1 MDNEFY
7 TLLTDRGMAKIA
19 SALADKKQIH
29 LQKMAVGDGGGQY
42 YEPTA
47 SQTKLRHEVWRG
59 EMNTLTVAPNN
70 PNWLIAELVLPEE
83 IGGWYVRE
91 VGVFD
96 DEGELIA
103 IGKFPESY
111 KPLLPGGCGKQV
123 CIRLIMEVSNT
134 TAVTLTVDPSIV
146 LATRDYVDARL
157 DEHEH
162 STNHPDAT
170 LTQKGF
176 TQLSNATDSDD
187 ETKAATPKAVK
198 AAMAEARNHTHT
210 WNQITGV
217 PDGTLTQKGIVKLN
231 SATDSTSTTEA
242 ATPSAVKA
250 AMDKANAAAPASHTH
265 AWNQITGVPDGT
277 LTQKGIVKLNSA
289 TDSTST
295 TEAATPSAVKAAMDK
310 ASAAAPTSHIHAWGQ
325 ITGVP
330 DGTLTQK
337 GIVKLNNATDSTSTT
352 EAATP
357 SAVKAAMDK
366 ANAAAPASHIHAW
379 GQITGVPDGTLT
391 QKGIVKLNNA
401 TDSTSTTEA
410 ATPSAVKAAYDKAST
425 AAPVN
430 HTHYQF
436 FTANGTF
443 TAPDGVT
450 QVFVEMLGGGG
461 GGGGG
466 AITNGG
472 IAGASS
478 GSGGTC
484 GSTNISIV
492 PVTPGGKYAVIV
504 GAGGVGGAAASYSST
519 AQSGK
524 SVVLIGKP
532 GFPGTDGGDSTF
544 VNVTA
549 KGGPGGA
556 GGVTSTASVINP
568 APSGNGAAGENSSY
582 GTGGSGG
589 SNTDGGN
596 ASGYGAGGGGG
607 ASGKTTV
614 TTTGSTYTSSGSG
627 FPGGKGSN
635 GFVKIS
641 W

>member
-83 IGGWYVRE
+83 VGGWYVRE

-96 DEGELIA
+96 NEGELIA

-310 ASAAAPTSHIHAWGQ
+310 A
-325 ITGVP
+325 
-330 DGTLTQK
+330 
-337 GIVKLNNATDSTSTT
+337 
-352 EAATP
+352 
-357 SAVKAAMDK
+357 
-366 ANAAAPASHIHAW
+366 NAAAPASH
-379 GQITGVPDGTLT
+379 T
-391 QKGIVKLNNA
+391 
-401 TDSTSTTEA
+401 
-410 ATPSAVKAAYDKAST
+410 
-425 AAPVN
+425 
-430 HTHYQF
+430 HTQF
-436 FTANGTF
+436 FTTNGTF
-443 TAPDGVT
+443 TVPDGVT
-450 QVFVEMLGGGG
+450 TLFIEVMG

-466 AITNGG
+466 AGG
-472 IAGASS
+472 SQSINYEARGGHAGEQ
-478 GSGGTC
+478 
-484 GSTNISIV
+484 IVSIV
-492 PVTPGGKYAVIV
+492 NVVPGQQFPVKI
-504 GAGGVGGAAASYSST
+504 GAGGCGGAFWSNPPTTSVGTVTDQTTIYRKSFDGGSSSFSDITAAGGIGGESIYHTRNIQPYIKFVDHPMPYASHEMVVY
-519 AQSGK
+519 AELYYGHSGEG
-524 SVVLIGKP
+524 SLYGAGGKP
-532 GFPGTDGGDSTF
+532 GTVITESLANGGYKA
-544 VNVTA
+544 NMI
-549 KGGPGGA
+549 PP
-556 GGVTSTASVINP
+556 TSAT
-568 APSGNGAAGENSSY
+568 
-582 GTGGSGG
+582 
-589 SNTDGGN
+589 
-596 ASGYGAGGGGG
+596 GYGAGGAGGSYLPPFNYQNSDLTNLG
-607 ASGKTTV
+607 NTSGTN
-614 TTTGSTYTSSGSG
+614 GS
-627 FPGGKGSN
+627 P

>member
-47 SQTKLRHEVWRG
+47 SQTNLRHEVWRG

-70 PNWLIAELVLPEE
+70 PNWLIAELVLPEDV
-83 IGGWYVRE
+83 GGWYVRE

-217 PDGTLTQKGIVKLN
+217 PDGTLTQKGIVQLS
-231 SATDSTSTTEA
+231 SATDSTSEVLA
-242 ATPSAVKA
+242 ATPKAVKA

-295 TEAATPSAVKAAMDK
+295 TEAATPSAV
-310 ASAAAPTSHIHAWGQ
+310 
-325 ITGVP
+325 
-330 DGTLTQK
+330 
-337 GIVKLNNATDSTSTT
+337 
-352 EAATP
+352 E
-357 SAVKAAMDK
+357 AAMDK
-366 ANAAAPASHIHAW
+366 ANAAAPA
-379 GQITGVPDGTLT
+379 
-391 QKGIVKLNNA
+391 
-401 TDSTSTTEA
+401 
-410 ATPSAVKAAYDKAST
+410 
-425 AAPVN
+425 N
-430 HTHYQF
+430 HTHTQF
-436 FTANGTF
+436 FTTNGTF
-443 TAPDGVT
+443 TVPDGVT
-450 QVFVEMLGGGG
+450 TLFIEVMG

-466 AITNGG
+466 AGG
-472 IAGASS
+472 SQSIYYEARGGHAGEQ
-478 GSGGTC
+478 
-484 GSTNISIV
+484 IVSIV
-492 PVTPGGKYAVIV
+492 NVVPGQQFPVKI
-504 GAGGVGGAAASYSST
+504 GAGGCGGAFWSNPPTTSVGTVTDQTTIYRKSFDGGSSSFSDITAAGGIGGESIYHTRNIQPYIKFVDHPMPYASHEMVVY
-519 AQSGK
+519 AELYYGHSGEG
-524 SVVLIGKP
+524 SLYGAGGKP
-532 GFPGTDGGDSTF
+532 GTVITESLANGGYKA
-544 VNVTA
+544 NMI
-549 KGGPGGA
+549 PP
-556 GGVTSTASVINP
+556 TSAT
-568 APSGNGAAGENSSY
+568 
-582 GTGGSGG
+582 
-589 SNTDGGN
+589 
-596 ASGYGAGGGGG
+596 GYGAGGAGRSYLPPFNYQNSDLTNLGNT
-607 ASGKTTV
+607 SGTN
-614 TTTGSTYTSSGSG
+614 GS
-627 FPGGKGSN
+627 P

>member
-47 SQTKLRHEVWRG
+47 SQTNLRHEVWRG

-70 PNWLIAELVLPEE
+70 PNWLIAELVLPEDV
-83 IGGWYVRE
+83 GGWYVRE

-217 PDGTLTQKGIVKLN
+217 PDGTLTQKGIVQLS
-231 SATDSTSTTEA
+231 SATDSTSEVLA
-242 ATPSAVKA
+242 ATPKAVKA

-310 ASAAAPTSHIHAWGQ
+310 A
-325 ITGVP
+325 
-330 DGTLTQK
+330 
-337 GIVKLNNATDSTSTT
+337 
-352 EAATP
+352 
-357 SAVKAAMDK
+357 
-366 ANAAAPASHIHAW
+366 NAAAPA
-379 GQITGVPDGTLT
+379 
-391 QKGIVKLNNA
+391 
-401 TDSTSTTEA
+401 
-410 ATPSAVKAAYDKAST
+410 
-425 AAPVN
+425 N
-430 HTHYQF
+430 HTHTQF
-436 FTANGTF
+436 FTTNGTF
-443 TAPDGVT
+443 TVPDGVT
-450 QVFVEMLGGGG
+450 TLFIEVMG

-466 AITNGG
+466 AGG
-472 IAGASS
+472 SQSIYYEARGGHAGEQ
-478 GSGGTC
+478 
-484 GSTNISIV
+484 IVSIV
-492 PVTPGGKYAVIV
+492 NVVPGQQFPVKI
-504 GAGGVGGAAASYSST
+504 GAGGCGGALWYNPPT
-519 AQSGK
+519 
-524 SVVLIGKP
+524 
-532 GFPGTDGGDSTF
+532 
-544 VNVTA
+544 
-549 KGGPGGA
+549 
-556 GGVTSTASVINP
+556 TSL
-568 APSGNGAAGENSSY
+568 
-582 GTGGSGG
+582 
-589 SNTDGGN
+589 
-596 ASGYGAGGGGG
+596 
-607 ASGKTTV
+607 
-614 TTTGSTYTSSGSG
+614 
-627 FPGGKGSN
+627 
-635 GFVKIS
+635 
-641 W
+641 

>member
-47 SQTKLRHEVWRG
+47 SQTTLRHEVWRG

-146 LATRDYVDARL
+146 LATRDYVDVRL

-210 WNQITGV
+210 WNQITDV

-250 AMDKANAAAPASHTH
+250 AMDKANAAAPANHTH
-265 AWNQITGVPDGT
+265 VWNQIIGVPDGT
-277 LTQKGIVKLNSA
+277 LTQKGIVKLNR
-289 TDSTST
+289 
-295 TEAATPSAVKAAMDK
+295 
-310 ASAAAPTSHIHAWGQ
+310 
-325 ITGVP
+325 
-330 DGTLTQK
+330 
-337 GIVKLNNATDSTSTT
+337 ATDSTSTT

-366 ANAAAPASHIHAW
+366 ANAAAPANHTHAW

-391 QKGIVKLNNA
+391 QKGIVKLNSA
-401 TDSTSTTEA
+401 TDSISTTEA
-410 ATPSAVKAAYDKAST
+410 ATPSAVKAAYDKASA
-425 AAPVN
+425 AAPAN
-430 HTHYQF
+430 HSHYQF

-443 TAPDGVT
+443 TVPDGVT

-466 AITNGG
+466 AVTDGG
-472 IAGASS
+472 FAGASG

-504 GAGGVGGAAASYSST
+504 GAGGVGGAAASQSST
-519 AQSGK
+519 APSGIHTLVT
-524 SVVLIGKP
+524 STP
-532 GFPGTDGGDSTF
+532 GSPGIDGGDSIF

-549 KGGPGGA
+549 KGGSGGA
-556 GGVTSTASVINP
+556 GGVISTVSVINP

-596 ASGYGAGGGGG
+596 AGGYGAGGGGG
-607 ASGKTTV
+607 ARGKTT
-614 TTTGSTYTSSGSG
+614 GSDNTYSGSG

>member
-7 TLLTDRGMAKIA
+7 TLLTDWGMAKIA

-47 SQTKLRHEVWRG
+47 SQTNLRHEVWRG

-70 PNWLIAELVLPEE
+70 PNWLIAELVLPEDV
-83 IGGWYVRE
+83 GGWYVRE

-210 WNQITGV
+210 WNQISGV

-310 ASAAAPTSHIHAWGQ
+310 A
-325 ITGVP
+325 
-330 DGTLTQK
+330 
-337 GIVKLNNATDSTSTT
+337 
-352 EAATP
+352 
-357 SAVKAAMDK
+357 
-366 ANAAAPASHIHAW
+366 NAAAPA
-379 GQITGVPDGTLT
+379 
-391 QKGIVKLNNA
+391 
-401 TDSTSTTEA
+401 
-410 ATPSAVKAAYDKAST
+410 
-425 AAPVN
+425 N
-430 HTHYQF
+430 HTHTQF
-436 FTANGTF
+436 FTTNGTF
-443 TAPDGVT
+443 TVPDGVT
-450 QVFVEMLGGGG
+450 TLFIEVMG

-466 AITNGG
+466 AGG
-472 IAGASS
+472 SQSINYEARGGHAGEQ
-478 GSGGTC
+478 
-484 GSTNISIV
+484 IVSIV
-492 PVTPGGKYAVIV
+492 NVVPSQQFPVKI
-504 GAGGVGGAAASYSST
+504 GAGGCGGAFWSNPPTTSVGTVTDQTTIYRKSFDGGSSSFSDITAAGGIGGESIYHTRNIQPYIKFVDHPMPYASHEMVVY
-519 AQSGK
+519 AELYYGHSGEG
-524 SVVLIGKP
+524 SLYGAGGKP
-532 GFPGTDGGDSTF
+532 GTVITESLANGGYKA
-544 VNVTA
+544 NMI
-549 KGGPGGA
+549 PP
-556 GGVTSTASVINP
+556 TSAT
-568 APSGNGAAGENSSY
+568 
-582 GTGGSGG
+582 
-589 SNTDGGN
+589 
-596 ASGYGAGGGGG
+596 GYGAGGAGGSYLPPFNYQNSDLTNLG
-607 ASGKTTV
+607 NTSGTN
-614 TTTGSTYTSSGSG
+614 GS
-627 FPGGKGSN
+627 P

>member
-7 TLLTDRGMAKIA
+7 TLLTDWGMAKIA

-29 LQKMAVGDGGGQY
+29 LQKIAVGDGGGQY

-47 SQTKLRHEVWRG
+47 SQTNLRHEVWHG

-70 PNWLIAELVLPEE
+70 PNWLIAELVLPEDV
-83 IGGWYVRE
+83 GGWYVRE

-217 PDGTLTQKGIVKLN
+217 PDGTLTQKGIVQLS

-250 AMDKANAAAPASHTH
+250 AMDKANAAAPANHTH
-265 AWNQITGVPDGT
+265 VWN
-277 LTQKGIVKLNSA
+277 
-289 TDSTST
+289 
-295 TEAATPSAVKAAMDK
+295 
-310 ASAAAPTSHIHAWGQ
+310 Q

-366 ANAAAPASHIHAW
+366 ANAAAPA
-379 GQITGVPDGTLT
+379 
-391 QKGIVKLNNA
+391 
-401 TDSTSTTEA
+401 
-410 ATPSAVKAAYDKAST
+410 
-425 AAPVN
+425 N
-430 HTHYQF
+430 HTHTQF
-436 FTANGTF
+436 FTTNGTF
-443 TAPDGVT
+443 TVPDGVT
-450 QVFVEMLGGGG
+450 TLFIEVMG

-466 AITNGG
+466 AGG
-472 IAGASS
+472 SQSINYEARGGHAGEQ
-478 GSGGTC
+478 
-484 GSTNISIV
+484 IVSIV
-492 PVTPGGKYAVIV
+492 NVVPGQQFPVKI
-504 GAGGVGGAAASYSST
+504 GAGGCGGAFWSNPPTTSVGTVTDQTTIYRKSFDGGSSSFSDITAAGGIGGESIYHTRNIQPYIKFVDHPMPYASHEMVVY
-519 AQSGK
+519 AELYYGHSGEG
-524 SVVLIGKP
+524 SLYGAGGKP
-532 GFPGTDGGDSTF
+532 GTVITESLANGGYKA
-544 VNVTA
+544 NMI
-549 KGGPGGA
+549 PP
-556 GGVTSTASVINP
+556 TSAT
-568 APSGNGAAGENSSY
+568 
-582 GTGGSGG
+582 
-589 SNTDGGN
+589 
-596 ASGYGAGGGGG
+596 GYGAGGAGGSYLPPFNYQNSDLTNLG
-607 ASGKTTV
+607 NTSGTN
-614 TTTGSTYTSSGSG
+614 GS
-627 FPGGKGSN
+627 P

>member
-19 SALADKKQIH
+19 SALADKKQLH

-96 DEGELIA
+96 ADGELIA

-198 AAMAEARNHTHT
+198 AAM
-210 WNQITGV
+210 
-217 PDGTLTQKGIVKLN
+217 
-231 SATDSTSTTEA
+231 
-242 ATPSAVKA
+242 
-250 AMDKANAAAPASHTH
+250 DKANAAAPANHTH
-265 AWNQITGVPDGT
+265 AWN
-277 LTQKGIVKLNSA
+277 
-289 TDSTST
+289 
-295 TEAATPSAVKAAMDK
+295 
-310 ASAAAPTSHIHAWGQ
+310 
-325 ITGVP
+325 
-330 DGTLTQK
+330 
-337 GIVKLNNATDSTSTT
+337 
-352 EAATP
+352 
-357 SAVKAAMDK
+357 
-366 ANAAAPASHIHAW
+366 
-379 GQITGVPDGTLT
+379 QITGVPDGTLT

-410 ATPSAVKAAYDKAST
+410 ATPSAVKAAYDKASEAYNRINNSSFRFYT
-425 AAPVN
+425 SN
-430 HTHYQF
+430 GI
-436 FTANGTF
+436 FTV
-443 TAPDGVT
+443 PDGVT
-450 QVFVEMLGGGG
+450 EVLVEMSGGGG

-466 AITNGG
+466 AI
-472 IAGASS
+472 S
-478 GSGGTC
+478 GSSTTFSPKYGLGGGA
-484 GSTNISIV
+484 GS
-492 PVTPGGKYAVIV
+492 PGTTIIDVVRVNPGERYNLTV
-504 GAGGVGGAAASYSST
+504 GAGGAGGAGGTQYIPT
-519 AQSGK
+519 SGDAYIRNDA
-524 SVVLIGKP
+524 IGQ
-532 GFPGTDGGDSTF
+532 
-544 VNVTA
+544 A
-549 KGGPGGA
+549 GGPGGA
-556 GGVTSTASVINP
+556 SLFASMTAF
-568 APSGNGAAGENSSY
+568 
-582 GTGGSGG
+582 GGSGG
-589 SNTDGGN
+589 RGGQVIITDFNTPQGMVPTTYSANGGN
-596 ASGYGAGGGGG
+596 ALNPSFGFGGSGGINSNGQPGSGHGAGGGGG
-607 ASGKTTV
+607 AGL
-614 TTTGSTYTSSGSG
+614 GEAHYNHIAFNGGSGSG
-627 FPGGKGSN
+627 
-635 GFVKIS
+635 GFIKIS

>member
-19 SALADKKQIH
+19 SALADKKQLH

-96 DEGELIA
+96 ADGELIA

-111 KPLLPGGCGKQV
+111 KPLLPGGYGKQV

-146 LATRDYVDARL
+146 LATRDYVDTRL

-217 PDGTLTQKGIVKLN
+217 PDGTLTHKGIVKLN
-231 SATDSTSTTEA
+231 NATGSTSTTEA

-310 ASAAAPTSHIHAWGQ
+310 ASAAAP
-325 ITGVP
+325 
-330 DGTLTQK
+330 
-337 GIVKLNNATDSTSTT
+337 
-352 EAATP
+352 
-357 SAVKAAMDK
+357 
-366 ANAAAPASHIHAW
+366 ASHI
-379 GQITGVPDGTLT
+379 
-391 QKGIVKLNNA
+391 
-401 TDSTSTTEA
+401 
-410 ATPSAVKAAYDKAST
+410 
-425 AAPVN
+425 
-430 HTHYQF
+430 HYQF
-436 FTANGTF
+436 FTANDTF
-443 TAPDGVT
+443 TAPAGVT

-466 AITNGG
+466 AVTDGG
-472 IAGASS
+472 FAGASG

-504 GAGGVGGAAASYSST
+504 GAGGAGGAAASRSST
-519 AQSGK
+519 AQSGGLM
-524 SVVLIGKP
+524 VLTSNP
-532 GFPGTDGGDSTF
+532 GFPGTDGGDSIF

-556 GGVTSTASVINP
+556 GGATPTVSVMNP
-568 APSGNGAAGENSSY
+568 ALSGNGTAGENSSY

-589 SNTDGGN
+589 SDTDGGN
-596 ASGYGAGGGGG
+596 AGGYGAGGGAEAPEAKPLALPLAVLIPIVGL
-607 ASGKTTV
+607 AFLEGKAQTV
-614 TTTGSTYTSSGSG
+614 L
-627 FPGGKGSN
+627 
-635 GFVKIS
+635 
-641 W
+641 

>member
-19 SALADKKQIH
+19 SALADKKQLH

-47 SQTKLRHEVWRG
+47 SQIKLRHEVWRG
-59 EMNTLTVAPNN
+59 EMNTLTTAPNN
-70 PNWLIAELVLPEE
+70 PNWLIAELVLPEDV
-83 IGGWYVRE
+83 GGWYVRE

-146 LATRDYVDARL
+146 LATRDYVDSRL

-198 AAMAEARNHTHT
+198 AAMVEARNHTHT
-210 WNQITGV
+210 WNQITDVPDGTLLQKGIVKLNAATNSSSTSEAATPSAVREAYELANSKAAANHTHAWSQITDV

-231 SATDSTSTTEA
+231 SAT
-242 ATPSAVKA
+242 
-250 AMDKANAAAPASHTH
+250 N
-265 AWNQITGVPDGT
+265 
-277 LTQKGIVKLNSA
+277 
-289 TDSTST
+289 STST

-310 ASAAAPTSHIHAWGQ
+310 ASAA
-325 ITGVP
+325 
-330 DGTLTQK
+330 
-337 GIVKLNNATDSTSTT
+337 LNL
-352 EAATP
+352 
-357 SAVKAAMDK
+357 
-366 ANAAAPASHIHAW
+366 AN
-379 GQITGVPDGTLT
+379 
-391 QKGIVKLNNA
+391 
-401 TDSTSTTEA
+401 
-410 ATPSAVKAAYDKAST
+410 T
-425 AAPVN
+425 AASNGPR
-430 HTHYQF
+430 YQF

-443 TAPDGVT
+443 TVPDGVT

-466 AITNGG
+466 GCTPDPDKTNTFSAGRGG
-472 IAGASS
+472 NHGELKI
-478 GSGGTC
+478 
-484 GSTNISIV
+484 
-492 PVTPGGKYAVIV
+492 AVIDVTSKKTYTVSV
-504 GAGGVGGAAASYSST
+504 GAGGSGGGGGFVPSYEDRTS
-519 AQSGK
+519 
-524 SVVLIGKP
+524 IGPNGGHTLFKGDAGEP
-532 GFPGTDGGDSTF
+532 GLDGGDSSF
-544 VNVTA
+544 INITA
-549 KGGPGGA
+549 KGGLGSGGKIAEFTSTESSPGGI
-556 GGVTSTASVINP
+556 GVGSAF
-568 APSGNGAAGENSSY
+568 
-582 GTGGSGG
+582 GTGGSAAAFA
-589 SNTDGGN
+589 NGGN
-596 ASGYGAGGGGG
+596 ADGYGAGGGGG
-607 ASGKTTV
+607 ASLNQNTRSAISGYSGGR
-614 TTTGSTYTSSGSG
+614 GSD
-627 FPGGKGSN
+627 

>member
-47 SQTKLRHEVWRG
+47 SQTNLRHEVWRG
-59 EMNTLTVAPNN
+59 DMNTLTVAPNN
-70 PNWLIAELVLPEE
+70 PNWLIAELVLPED

-96 DEGELIA
+96 ADGELIA

-134 TAVTLTVDPSIV
+134 TAVTLAVDPGIV
-146 LATRDYVDARL
+146 LATRDYVDTRL

-250 AMDKANAAAPASHTH
+250 AMDKANAAAPA
-265 AWNQITGVPDGT
+265 
-277 LTQKGIVKLNSA
+277 
-289 TDSTST
+289 
-295 TEAATPSAVKAAMDK
+295 
-310 ASAAAPTSHIHAWGQ
+310 
-325 ITGVP
+325 
-330 DGTLTQK
+330 
-337 GIVKLNNATDSTSTT
+337 
-352 EAATP
+352 
-357 SAVKAAMDK
+357 
-366 ANAAAPASHIHAW
+366 
-379 GQITGVPDGTLT
+379 
-391 QKGIVKLNNA
+391 
-401 TDSTSTTEA
+401 
-410 ATPSAVKAAYDKAST
+410 
-425 AAPVN
+425 N
-430 HTHYQF
+430 HTHTQF
-436 FTANGTF
+436 FTTNGTF
-443 TAPDGVT
+443 TVPDGVT
-450 QVFVEMLGGGG
+450 TLFIEVMG

-466 AITNGG
+466 AGG
-472 IAGASS
+472 SQSINYEARGGHAGEQ
-478 GSGGTC
+478 
-484 GSTNISIV
+484 IVSIV
-492 PVTPGGKYAVIV
+492 NVVPGQQFPVKI
-504 GAGGVGGAAASYSST
+504 GAGGCGGAFWSNPPTTSVGTVTDQTTIYRKSFDGGSSSFSDITAAGGIGGESIYHTRNIQPYIKFVDHPMPYASHEMVVY
-519 AQSGK
+519 AELYYGHSGEG
-524 SVVLIGKP
+524 SLYGAGGKP
-532 GFPGTDGGDSTF
+532 GTVITESLANGGYKA
-544 VNVTA
+544 NMI
-549 KGGPGGA
+549 PP
-556 GGVTSTASVINP
+556 TSAT
-568 APSGNGAAGENSSY
+568 
-582 GTGGSGG
+582 
-589 SNTDGGN
+589 
-596 ASGYGAGGGGG
+596 GYGAGGAGGSYLPPFNYQNSDLTNLG
-607 ASGKTTV
+607 NTSGTN
-614 TTTGSTYTSSGSG
+614 GS
-627 FPGGKGSN
+627 P

>member
-47 SQTKLRHEVWRG
+47 SQTNLRHEVWRG

-70 PNWLIAELVLPEE
+70 PNWLIAELVLPEDV
-83 IGGWYVRE
+83 GGWYVRE

-146 LATRDYVDARL
+146 LATRDYVDIRL

-198 AAMAEARNHTHT
+198 AAMAEARNQTHTWNQITGVPDGTLTQKGIVQLSSATDSTSTTEAATPSAVKAAMDKANAAAPANHTHV

-250 AMDKANAAAPASHTH
+250 AMDKANAAAPA
-265 AWNQITGVPDGT
+265 
-277 LTQKGIVKLNSA
+277 
-289 TDSTST
+289 
-295 TEAATPSAVKAAMDK
+295 
-310 ASAAAPTSHIHAWGQ
+310 
-325 ITGVP
+325 
-330 DGTLTQK
+330 
-337 GIVKLNNATDSTSTT
+337 
-352 EAATP
+352 
-357 SAVKAAMDK
+357 
-366 ANAAAPASHIHAW
+366 
-379 GQITGVPDGTLT
+379 
-391 QKGIVKLNNA
+391 
-401 TDSTSTTEA
+401 
-410 ATPSAVKAAYDKAST
+410 
-425 AAPVN
+425 N
-430 HTHYQF
+430 HTHTQF
-436 FTANGTF
+436 FTTNGTF
-443 TAPDGVT
+443 TVPDGVT
-450 QVFVEMLGGGG
+450 TLFIEVMG

-466 AITNGG
+466 AGG
-472 IAGASS
+472 SQSINYEARGGHAGEQ
-478 GSGGTC
+478 
-484 GSTNISIV
+484 IVSIV
-492 PVTPGGKYAVIV
+492 NVVPGQQFPVKI
-504 GAGGVGGAAASYSST
+504 GAGGCGGAFWSNPPTTSVGTVTDQTTIYRKSFDGGSSSFSDITAAGGIGGESIYHTRNIQPYIKFVDHPMPYASHEMVVY
-519 AQSGK
+519 AELYYGHSGEG
-524 SVVLIGKP
+524 SLYGAGGKP
-532 GFPGTDGGDSTF
+532 GTVITESLANGGYKA
-544 VNVTA
+544 NMI
-549 KGGPGGA
+549 PP
-556 GGVTSTASVINP
+556 TSAT
-568 APSGNGAAGENSSY
+568 
-582 GTGGSGG
+582 
-589 SNTDGGN
+589 
-596 ASGYGAGGGGG
+596 GYGAGGAGGSYLPPFNYQNSDLTNLG
-607 ASGKTTV
+607 NTSGTN
-614 TTTGSTYTSSGSG
+614 GS
-627 FPGGKGSN
+627 P

>member
-47 SQTKLRHEVWRG
+47 SQTNLRHEVWRG

-83 IGGWYVRE
+83 VGGWYVRE

-146 LATRDYVDARL
+146 LATRDYVDVRL

-250 AMDKANAAAPASHTH
+250 AMDKANAAAPANHTH
-265 AWNQITGVPDGT
+265 VWNQIIGVPDGT

-310 ASAAAPTSHIHAWGQ
+310 A
-325 ITGVP
+325 
-330 DGTLTQK
+330 
-337 GIVKLNNATDSTSTT
+337 
-352 EAATP
+352 
-357 SAVKAAMDK
+357 
-366 ANAAAPASHIHAW
+366 NAAAPASH
-379 GQITGVPDGTLT
+379 T
-391 QKGIVKLNNA
+391 
-401 TDSTSTTEA
+401 
-410 ATPSAVKAAYDKAST
+410 
-425 AAPVN
+425 
-430 HTHYQF
+430 HTQF
-436 FTANGTF
+436 FTTNGTF
-443 TAPDGVT
+443 TVPDGVT
-450 QVFVEMLGGGG
+450 TLFVEIMG

-466 AITNGG
+466 AGG
-472 IAGASS
+472 SQSINYEARGGHAGEQIVSIVNVVPGQQFPVKIGAG
-478 GSGGTC
+478 GSGGAFWSNPPTTSVGTVTDQTTLYRKSFDG
-484 GSTNISIV
+484 GSTSFSDI
-492 PVTPGGKYAVIV
+492 TA
-504 GAGGVGGAAASYSST
+504 AGGIGGESIYHTRNIQPYIKFVDHPMPYVSHEMVLYAELYYGH
-519 AQSGK
+519 SGEG
-524 SVVLIGKP
+524 SL
-532 GFPGTDGGDSTF
+532 
-544 VNVTA
+544 
-549 KGGPGGA
+549 
-556 GGVTSTASVINP
+556 
-568 APSGNGAAGENSSY
+568 Y
-582 GTGGSGG
+582 GTGGKPGTVITESLANGG
-589 SNTDGGN
+589 YKANMIPPTSAT
-596 ASGYGAGGGGG
+596 GYGAGGAGGSYLPPFNYQNSDLTNLG
-607 ASGKTTV
+607 NTSGT
-614 TTTGSTYTSSGSG
+614 
-627 FPGGKGSN
+627 KGSS

>member
-47 SQTKLRHEVWRG
+47 SQTNLRHEVWRG

-70 PNWLIAELVLPEE
+70 PNWLIAELVLPEDV
-83 IGGWYVRE
+83 GGWYVRE

-217 PDGTLTQKGIVKLN
+217 PDGTLTQKGIVQLS
-231 SATDSTSTTEA
+231 SATDSTSEVLA
-242 ATPSAVKA
+242 ATPKAVKA

-310 ASAAAPTSHIHAWGQ
+310 A
-325 ITGVP
+325 
-330 DGTLTQK
+330 
-337 GIVKLNNATDSTSTT
+337 
-352 EAATP
+352 
-357 SAVKAAMDK
+357 
-366 ANAAAPASHIHAW
+366 NAAAPA
-379 GQITGVPDGTLT
+379 
-391 QKGIVKLNNA
+391 
-401 TDSTSTTEA
+401 
-410 ATPSAVKAAYDKAST
+410 
-425 AAPVN
+425 N
-430 HTHYQF
+430 HTHTQF
-436 FTANGTF
+436 FTTNGTF
-443 TAPDGVT
+443 TVPDGVT
-450 QVFVEMLGGGG
+450 TLFIEVMG

-466 AITNGG
+466 AGG
-472 IAGASS
+472 SQSIYYEARGGHAGEQ
-478 GSGGTC
+478 
-484 GSTNISIV
+484 IVSIV
-492 PVTPGGKYAVIV
+492 NVVPGQQFPVKI
-504 GAGGVGGAAASYSST
+504 GAGGCGGAFWSNPPTTSVGTVTDQTTIYRKSFDGGSSSFSDITAAGGIGGESIYHTRNIQPYIKFVDHPMPYASHEMVVY
-519 AQSGK
+519 AELYYGHSGK
-524 SVVLIGKP
+524 GSLYGAGGKP
-532 GFPGTDGGDSTF
+532 GTVITESLANGGYKA
-544 VNVTA
+544 NMI
-549 KGGPGGA
+549 PP
-556 GGVTSTASVINP
+556 TSAT
-568 APSGNGAAGENSSY
+568 
-582 GTGGSGG
+582 
-589 SNTDGGN
+589 
-596 ASGYGAGGGGG
+596 GYGAGGAGGSYLPPFNYQNSDLTNLG
-607 ASGKTTV
+607 NTSGTN
-614 TTTGSTYTSSGSG
+614 GS
-627 FPGGKGSN
+627 P

>member
-47 SQTKLRHEVWRG
+47 SQTNLRHEVWRG

-70 PNWLIAELVLPEE
+70 PNWLIAELVLPEDV
-83 IGGWYVRE
+83 GGWYVRE

-250 AMDKANAAAPASHTH
+250 AMDKANAAAPANHTH

-277 LTQKGIVKLNSA
+277 LTQKGFVKLNNA

-310 ASAAAPTSHIHAWGQ
+310 ASAAAPASHTHAWGQ
-325 ITGVP
+325 ITG
-330 DGTLTQK
+330 T
-337 GIVKLNNATDSTSTT
+337 
-352 EAATP
+352 
-357 SAVKAAMDK
+357 
-366 ANAAAPASHIHAW
+366 
-379 GQITGVPDGTLT
+379 PDGTLT

-410 ATPSAVKAAYDKAST
+410 ATPSAVKAAYDKASA
-425 AAPVN
+425 AAPAN
-430 HTHYQF
+430 HSHYQF

-443 TAPDGVT
+443 TVPDGVT

-466 AITNGG
+466 AVTDGG
-472 IAGASS
+472 FAGASG

-504 GAGGVGGAAASYSST
+504 GAGGAGGVAASQSST
-519 AQSGK
+519 APSGIHTLVT
-524 SVVLIGKP
+524 STP
-532 GFPGTDGGDSTF
+532 GSPGIDGGDSIF

-549 KGGPGGA
+549 KGGSGGA
-556 GGVTSTASVINP
+556 GGVISTVSVINP

-596 ASGYGAGGGGG
+596 AGGYGAGGGGG
-607 ASGKTTV
+607 ARGKTT
-614 TTTGSTYTSSGSG
+614 GSDNTYSGSG

>member
-7 TLLTDRGMAKIA
+7 TLLTDWGMAKIA

-29 LQKMAVGDGGGQY
+29 LQKIAVGDGGGQY

-47 SQTKLRHEVWRG
+47 SQTNLRHEVWRG

-70 PNWLIAELVLPEE
+70 PNWLIAELVLPEDV
-83 IGGWYVRE
+83 GGWYVRE

-162 STNHPDAT
+162 STNHPDST

-217 PDGTLTQKGIVKLN
+217 PDGTLTQKGIVQLS

-250 AMDKANAAAPASHTH
+250 AMDKANAAAPANHTH
-265 AWNQITGVPDGT
+265 VWN
-277 LTQKGIVKLNSA
+277 
-289 TDSTST
+289 
-295 TEAATPSAVKAAMDK
+295 
-310 ASAAAPTSHIHAWGQ
+310 Q

-366 ANAAAPASHIHAW
+366 ANAAAPA
-379 GQITGVPDGTLT
+379 
-391 QKGIVKLNNA
+391 
-401 TDSTSTTEA
+401 
-410 ATPSAVKAAYDKAST
+410 
-425 AAPVN
+425 N
-430 HTHYQF
+430 HTHTQF
-436 FTANGTF
+436 FTTNGTF
-443 TAPDGVT
+443 TVPDGVT
-450 QVFVEMLGGGG
+450 TLFIEVMG

-466 AITNGG
+466 AGG
-472 IAGASS
+472 SQSINYEARGGHAGEQ
-478 GSGGTC
+478 
-484 GSTNISIV
+484 IVSIV
-492 PVTPGGKYAVIV
+492 NVVPGQQFPVKI
-504 GAGGVGGAAASYSST
+504 GAGGCGGAFWSNPPTTSVGTVTDQTTIYRKSFDGGSSSFSDITAAGGIGGESIYHTRNIQPYIKFVDHPMPYASHEMVVY
-519 AQSGK
+519 AELYYGHSGEG
-524 SVVLIGKP
+524 SLYGAGGKP
-532 GFPGTDGGDSTF
+532 GTVITESLANGGYKA
-544 VNVTA
+544 NMI
-549 KGGPGGA
+549 PP
-556 GGVTSTASVINP
+556 TSAT
-568 APSGNGAAGENSSY
+568 
-582 GTGGSGG
+582 
-589 SNTDGGN
+589 
-596 ASGYGAGGGGG
+596 GYGAGGAGGSYLPPFNYQNSDLTNLG
-607 ASGKTTV
+607 NTSGTN
-614 TTTGSTYTSSGSG
+614 GS
-627 FPGGKGSN
+627 P

>member
-47 SQTKLRHEVWRG
+47 SQTNLRHEVWRG

-70 PNWLIAELVLPEE
+70 PNWLIAELVLPEDV
-83 IGGWYVRE
+83 GGWYVRE

-217 PDGTLTQKGIVKLN
+217 PDGTLTQKGIVQLS
-231 SATDSTSTTEA
+231 SATDSTSEVLA
-242 ATPSAVKA
+242 ATPKAVKA

-310 ASAAAPTSHIHAWGQ
+310 A
-325 ITGVP
+325 
-330 DGTLTQK
+330 
-337 GIVKLNNATDSTSTT
+337 
-352 EAATP
+352 
-357 SAVKAAMDK
+357 
-366 ANAAAPASHIHAW
+366 NAAAPA
-379 GQITGVPDGTLT
+379 
-391 QKGIVKLNNA
+391 
-401 TDSTSTTEA
+401 
-410 ATPSAVKAAYDKAST
+410 
-425 AAPVN
+425 N
-430 HTHYQF
+430 HTHTQF
-436 FTANGTF
+436 FTTNGTF
-443 TAPDGVT
+443 TVPDGVT
-450 QVFVEMLGGGG
+450 TLFIEVMG

-466 AITNGG
+466 AGG
-472 IAGASS
+472 AQSIYYEARGGHAGEQ
-478 GSGGTC
+478 
-484 GSTNISIV
+484 IVSIV
-492 PVTPGGKYAVIV
+492 NVVPGQQFPVKI
-504 GAGGVGGAAASYSST
+504 GAGGCGGAFWSNPPTTSVGTVTDQTTIYRKSFDGGSSSFSDITAAGGIGGESIYHTRNIQPYIKFVDHPMPYASHEMVVY
-519 AQSGK
+519 AELYYGHSGEG
-524 SVVLIGKP
+524 SLYGAGGKP
-532 GFPGTDGGDSTF
+532 GTVITESLANGGYKA
-544 VNVTA
+544 NMI
-549 KGGPGGA
+549 PP
-556 GGVTSTASVINP
+556 TSAT
-568 APSGNGAAGENSSY
+568 
-582 GTGGSGG
+582 
-589 SNTDGGN
+589 
-596 ASGYGAGGGGG
+596 GYGAGGAGGSYLPPFNYQNSDLTNLG
-607 ASGKTTV
+607 NTSGTN
-614 TTTGSTYTSSGSG
+614 GS
-627 FPGGKGSN
+627 P

>member
-19 SALADKKQIH
+19 SALADKKQLH

-47 SQTKLRHEVWRG
+47 SQAKLRHEVWRG

-70 PNWLIAELVLPEE
+70 PNWLIAELVLPEDV
-83 IGGWYVRE
+83 GGWYVRE

-146 LATRDYVDARL
+146 LATRDYVDVRL

-217 PDGTLTQKGIVKLN
+217 PDGTLTQKGIVQLN

-250 AMDKANAAAPASHTH
+250 AMDKANAAAPANHTH
-265 AWNQITGVPDGT
+265 VWNQIIGVPDGTLAQKGIVKLNNATDSTSTTEAATPSAVKATMDKANAAAPASHIHAWGQITGVPDGT

-295 TEAATPSAVKAAMDK
+295 TEAATPSAVKAAYDK
-310 ASAAAPTSHIHAWGQ
+310 ASAAAP
-325 ITGVP
+325 
-330 DGTLTQK
+330 
-337 GIVKLNNATDSTSTT
+337 
-352 EAATP
+352 
-357 SAVKAAMDK
+357 
-366 ANAAAPASHIHAW
+366 ANHS
-379 GQITGVPDGTLT
+379 
-391 QKGIVKLNNA
+391 
-401 TDSTSTTEA
+401 
-410 ATPSAVKAAYDKAST
+410 
-425 AAPVN
+425 
-430 HTHYQF
+430 HYQF

-443 TAPDGVT
+443 TVPDGVT

-466 AITNGG
+466 AVTDGG
-472 IAGASS
+472 FAGASG

-504 GAGGVGGAAASYSST
+504 GAGGVGGVAASQSST
-519 AQSGK
+519 APSGIHTLVT
-524 SVVLIGKP
+524 STP
-532 GFPGTDGGDSTF
+532 GSPGIDGGDSIF

-549 KGGPGGA
+549 KGGSGGA
-556 GGVTSTASVINP
+556 GGVISTVSVINP

-596 ASGYGAGGGGG
+596 AGGYGAGGGGG
-607 ASGKTTV
+607 ARGKTT
-614 TTTGSTYTSSGSG
+614 GSDNTYSGSG

>member
-70 PNWLIAELVLPEE
+70 PNWLIAELVLPEDV
-83 IGGWYVRE
+83 GGWYVRE

-146 LATRDYVDARL
+146 LATRDYVDVRL

-250 AMDKANAAAPASHTH
+250 AMDKANAAAPANHTH
-265 AWNQITGVPDGT
+265 VWNQIIGVPDGT
-277 LTQKGIVKLNSA
+277 LA
-289 TDSTST
+289 
-295 TEAATPSAVKAAMDK
+295 
-310 ASAAAPTSHIHAWGQ
+310 
-325 ITGVP
+325 
-330 DGTLTQK
+330 QK

-391 QKGIVKLNNA
+391 QKGIVKLNSA

-410 ATPSAVKAAYDKAST
+410 ATPSAVKAAYDKASA
-425 AAPVN
+425 AAPAN
-430 HTHYQF
+430 HSHYQF

-443 TAPDGVT
+443 TVPDGVT

-466 AITNGG
+466 AVTDGG
-472 IAGASS
+472 FAGASG

-504 GAGGVGGAAASYSST
+504 GAGGVGGVAASQSST
-519 AQSGK
+519 APSGIHTLVT
-524 SVVLIGKP
+524 STP
-532 GFPGTDGGDSTF
+532 GSPGIDGGDSIF

-549 KGGPGGA
+549 KGGSGGA
-556 GGVTSTASVINP
+556 GGVISTVSVINP

-596 ASGYGAGGGGG
+596 AGGYGAGGGGG
-607 ASGKTTV
+607 ARGKTT
-614 TTTGSTYTSSGSG
+614 GSDNTYSGSG

>member
-59 EMNTLTVAPNN
+59 EMNTLTVEPNN
-70 PNWLIAELVLPEE
+70 PNWLIAELVLPEDV
-83 IGGWYVRE
+83 GGWYVRE

-146 LATRDYVDARL
+146 LATRDYVDVRL

-217 PDGTLTQKGIVKLN
+217 PDGTLTQKGIVQLN

-250 AMDKANAAAPASHTH
+250 AMDKANAAAPANHTH
-265 AWNQITGVPDGT
+265 VWNQIIGVPDGTLAQKGIVKLNNATDSTSTTEAATPSAVKAATDKANAAAPASHIHAWGQITGVPDGT

-295 TEAATPSAVKAAMDK
+295 TEAATPSAVKAAYDK
-310 ASAAAPTSHIHAWGQ
+310 ASAAAP
-325 ITGVP
+325 
-330 DGTLTQK
+330 
-337 GIVKLNNATDSTSTT
+337 
-352 EAATP
+352 
-357 SAVKAAMDK
+357 
-366 ANAAAPASHIHAW
+366 ANHS
-379 GQITGVPDGTLT
+379 
-391 QKGIVKLNNA
+391 
-401 TDSTSTTEA
+401 
-410 ATPSAVKAAYDKAST
+410 
-425 AAPVN
+425 
-430 HTHYQF
+430 HYQF

-443 TAPDGVT
+443 TVPDGVT

-466 AITNGG
+466 AVTDGG
-472 IAGASS
+472 FAGASG

-504 GAGGVGGAAASYSST
+504 GAGGVGGVAASQSST
-519 AQSGK
+519 APSGIHTLVT
-524 SVVLIGKP
+524 STP
-532 GFPGTDGGDSTF
+532 GSPGIDGGDSIF

-549 KGGPGGA
+549 KGGSGGA
-556 GGVTSTASVINP
+556 GGVISTVSVINP

-596 ASGYGAGGGGG
+596 AGGYGAGGGGG
-607 ASGKTTV
+607 ARGKTT
-614 TTTGSTYTSSGSG
+614 GSDNTYSGSG

>member
-19 SALADKKQIH
+19 SALADKKQLH

-47 SQTKLRHEVWRG
+47 SQTNLRHEVWRG
-59 EMNTLTVAPNN
+59 DMNTLTVAPNN

-96 DEGELIA
+96 ADGELLA

-146 LATRDYVDARL
+146 LATRDYVDTRL

-210 WNQITGV
+210 WNQIAGV

-231 SATDSTSTTEA
+231 NATDSASTTEA

-265 AWNQITGVPDGT
+265 AW
-277 LTQKGIVKLNSA
+277 
-289 TDSTST
+289 
-295 TEAATPSAVKAAMDK
+295 
-310 ASAAAPTSHIHAWGQ
+310 GQ
-325 ITGVP
+325 ITDVP

-366 ANAAAPASHIHAW
+366 ANAAAPASHTHAW

-391 QKGIVKLNNA
+391 QKGIVKLNSA
-401 TDSTSTTEA
+401 TDSASTTEA
-410 ATPSAVKAAYDKAST
+410 ATPSAVKAAMDKANA
-425 AAPVN
+425 AAPAN
-430 HTHYQF
+430 HTHTQF
-436 FTANGTF
+436 FTTNGTF
-443 TAPDGVT
+443 TVPDGVT
-450 QVFVEMLGGGG
+450 TLFVEVMG

-466 AITNGG
+466 AGG
-472 IAGASS
+472 AQSTHYETRGGHAGEQIVSIVNVVPGQQFPVKI
-478 GSGGTC
+478 GSGGNGGAFWPNPPTSSVGTATDQTTLYRKSFDG
-484 GSTNISIV
+484 GSSSFSNITAAGGIGGESIYHTKNTQPYIKFV
-492 PVTPGGKYAVIV
+492 DHPMPYASNEMVSYAELYSGYGGENSPY
-504 GAGGVGGAAASYSST
+504 GAGG
-519 AQSGK
+519 
-524 SVVLIGKP
+524 KP
-532 GFPGTDGGDSTF
+532 GTVITESLANGGYKANMTL
-544 VNVTA
+544 
-549 KGGPGGA
+549 P
-556 GGVTSTASVINP
+556 TSAT
-568 APSGNGAAGENSSY
+568 
-582 GTGGSGG
+582 
-589 SNTDGGN
+589 
-596 ASGYGAGGGGG
+596 GYGAGGAGGSYLPPFEYKNNELTNLG
-607 ASGKTTV
+607 NTSGTN
-614 TTTGSTYTSSGSG
+614 GS
-627 FPGGKGSN
+627 P

>member
-19 SALADKKQIH
+19 SALADKKQLH

-42 YEPTA
+42 YEPIA

-70 PNWLIAELVLPEE
+70 PNWLIAELVLPEDV
-83 IGGWYVRE
+83 GGWYVRE

-146 LATRDYVDARL
+146 LATRDYVDTRL

-250 AMDKANAAAPASHTH
+250 AY
-265 AWNQITGVPDGT
+265 
-277 LTQKGIVKLNSA
+277 
-289 TDSTST
+289 
-295 TEAATPSAVKAAMDK
+295 DK
-310 ASAAAPTSHIHAWGQ
+310 ASAAAP
-325 ITGVP
+325 
-330 DGTLTQK
+330 
-337 GIVKLNNATDSTSTT
+337 
-352 EAATP
+352 
-357 SAVKAAMDK
+357 
-366 ANAAAPASHIHAW
+366 ANHS
-379 GQITGVPDGTLT
+379 
-391 QKGIVKLNNA
+391 
-401 TDSTSTTEA
+401 
-410 ATPSAVKAAYDKAST
+410 
-425 AAPVN
+425 
-430 HTHYQF
+430 HYQF

-443 TAPDGVT
+443 TVPDGVT

-466 AITNGG
+466 GHTSNTDGLLYC
-472 IAGASS
+472 
-478 GSGGTC
+478 SGGNA
-484 GSTNISIV
+484 GKSGEPEIAIV
-492 PVTPGGKYAVIV
+492 PVIAGNNYPVTV
-504 GAGGVGGAAASYSST
+504 GAGGASGAGGVLPNSNPTGNVVQVGQAGN
-519 AQSGK
+519 SGINGGN
-524 SVVLIGKP
+524 SIFIDVVA
-532 GFPGTDGGDSTF
+532 
-544 VNVTA
+544 N
-549 KGGPGGA
+549 GGA
-556 GGVTSTASVINP
+556 GGAGGIVQSRIP
-568 APSGNGAAGENSSY
+568 LSGFNQLDSISGGNAETTFFGKG
-582 GTGGSGG
+582 GTGAVLSNGS
-589 SNTDGGN
+589 N

-607 ASGKTTV
+607 ASVNSLNIALSGYAGGR
-614 TTTGSTYTSSGSG
+614 GSS
-627 FPGGKGSN
+627 

>member
-70 PNWLIAELVLPEE
+70 PNWLIAELVLPEDV
-83 IGGWYVRE
+83 GGWYVRE

-111 KPLLPGGCGKQV
+111 KPLLPSGCGKQV

-146 LATRDYVDARL
+146 LATRDYVDVRL

-187 ETKAATPKAVK
+187 DTKAATPKAVK

-250 AMDKANAAAPASHTH
+250 AMDKANAAAPANHTH
-265 AWNQITGVPDGT
+265 VWNQITGVPDGT

-310 ASAAAPTSHIHAWGQ
+310 ANAAAPANHTHAWGQ

-337 GIVKLNNATDSTSTT
+337 GIVKLNS
-352 EAATP
+352 
-357 SAVKAAMDK
+357 
-366 ANAAAPASHIHAW
+366 
-379 GQITGVPDGTLT
+379 
-391 QKGIVKLNNA
+391 A

-410 ATPSAVKAAYDKAST
+410 ATPSAVKAAYDKASA
-425 AAPVN
+425 AAPAN
-430 HTHYQF
+430 HSHYQF

-443 TAPDGVT
+443 TVPDGVT

-466 AITNGG
+466 GHTSNTD
-472 IAGASS
+472 SLLYC
-478 GSGGTC
+478 SGGNA
-484 GSTNISIV
+484 GKSGEPEIAIV
-492 PVTPGGKYAVIV
+492 PVIAGNNYPVTV
-504 GAGGVGGAAASYSST
+504 GAGGASGAGGVLPNSNPTGNVVQVGQAGN
-519 AQSGK
+519 SGINGGN
-524 SVVLIGKP
+524 SIFIDVVA
-532 GFPGTDGGDSTF
+532 
-544 VNVTA
+544 N
-549 KGGPGGA
+549 GGA
-556 GGVTSTASVINP
+556 GGAGGIVQSRIPLSGFNQLDSISGGNAETTSF
-568 APSGNGAAGENSSY
+568 GKG
-582 GTGGSGG
+582 GTGAVLSNGS
-589 SNTDGGN
+589 N

-607 ASGKTTV
+607 ASVNSLNIALSGYAGGR
-614 TTTGSTYTSSGSG
+614 GSS
-627 FPGGKGSN
+627 

>member
-7 TLLTDRGMAKIA
+7 TLLTDWGMAKIA

-29 LQKMAVGDGGGQY
+29 LQKIAVGDGGGQY

-47 SQTKLRHEVWRG
+47 SQTNLRHEVWRG

-70 PNWLIAELVLPEE
+70 PNWLIAELVLPEDV
-83 IGGWYVRE
+83 GGWYVRE

-217 PDGTLTQKGIVKLN
+217 PDGTLTQKGIVQLS

-250 AMDKANAAAPASHTH
+250 AMDKANAAAPANHTH
-265 AWNQITGVPDGT
+265 VWN
-277 LTQKGIVKLNSA
+277 
-289 TDSTST
+289 
-295 TEAATPSAVKAAMDK
+295 
-310 ASAAAPTSHIHAWGQ
+310 Q

-366 ANAAAPASHIHAW
+366 ANAAAPA
-379 GQITGVPDGTLT
+379 
-391 QKGIVKLNNA
+391 
-401 TDSTSTTEA
+401 
-410 ATPSAVKAAYDKAST
+410 
-425 AAPVN
+425 N
-430 HTHYQF
+430 HTHTQF
-436 FTANGTF
+436 FTTNGTF
-443 TAPDGVT
+443 TVPDGVT
-450 QVFVEMLGGGG
+450 TLFIEVMG

-466 AITNGG
+466 AGG
-472 IAGASS
+472 SQSINYEARGGHAGEQ
-478 GSGGTC
+478 
-484 GSTNISIV
+484 IVSIV
-492 PVTPGGKYAVIV
+492 NVVPSQQFPVKI
-504 GAGGVGGAAASYSST
+504 GAGGCGGAFWSNPPTTSVGTVTDQTTIYRKSFDGGSSSFSDITAAGGIGGESIYHTRNIQPYIKFVDHPMPYASHEMVVY
-519 AQSGK
+519 AELYYGHSGEG
-524 SVVLIGKP
+524 SLYGAGGKP
-532 GFPGTDGGDSTF
+532 GTVITESLANGGYKA
-544 VNVTA
+544 NMI
-549 KGGPGGA
+549 PP
-556 GGVTSTASVINP
+556 TSAT
-568 APSGNGAAGENSSY
+568 
-582 GTGGSGG
+582 
-589 SNTDGGN
+589 
-596 ASGYGAGGGGG
+596 GYGAGGAGGSYLPPFNYQNSDLTNLG
-607 ASGKTTV
+607 NTSGTN
-614 TTTGSTYTSSGSG
+614 GS
-627 FPGGKGSN
+627 P

>member
-7 TLLTDRGMAKIA
+7 TLLTDWGMAKIA

-29 LQKMAVGDGGGQY
+29 LQKIAVGDGGGQY

-47 SQTKLRHEVWRG
+47 SQTNLRHEVWRG

-70 PNWLIAELVLPEE
+70 PNWLIAELVLPEDV
-83 IGGWYVRE
+83 GGWYVRE

-217 PDGTLTQKGIVKLN
+217 PDGTLTQKGIVQLS
-231 SATDSTSTTEA
+231 SATYSTSTTEA

-250 AMDKANAAAPASHTH
+250 AMDKANAAAPANHTH
-265 AWNQITGVPDGT
+265 VWN
-277 LTQKGIVKLNSA
+277 
-289 TDSTST
+289 
-295 TEAATPSAVKAAMDK
+295 
-310 ASAAAPTSHIHAWGQ
+310 Q

-366 ANAAAPASHIHAW
+366 ANAAAPA
-379 GQITGVPDGTLT
+379 
-391 QKGIVKLNNA
+391 
-401 TDSTSTTEA
+401 
-410 ATPSAVKAAYDKAST
+410 
-425 AAPVN
+425 N
-430 HTHYQF
+430 HTHTQF
-436 FTANGTF
+436 FTTNGTF
-443 TAPDGVT
+443 TVPDGVT
-450 QVFVEMLGGGG
+450 TLFIEVMG

-466 AITNGG
+466 AGG
-472 IAGASS
+472 SQSINYEARGGHAGEQ
-478 GSGGTC
+478 
-484 GSTNISIV
+484 IVSIV
-492 PVTPGGKYAVIV
+492 NVVPGQQFPVKI
-504 GAGGVGGAAASYSST
+504 GAGGCGGAFWSNPPTTSVGTVTDQTTIYRKSFDGGSSSFSDITAAGGIGGESIYHTRNIQPYIKFVDHPMPYASHEMVVY
-519 AQSGK
+519 AELYYGHSGEG
-524 SVVLIGKP
+524 SLYGAGGKP
-532 GFPGTDGGDSTF
+532 GTVITESLANGGYKA
-544 VNVTA
+544 NMI
-549 KGGPGGA
+549 PP
-556 GGVTSTASVINP
+556 TSAT
-568 APSGNGAAGENSSY
+568 
-582 GTGGSGG
+582 
-589 SNTDGGN
+589 
-596 ASGYGAGGGGG
+596 GYGAGGAGGSYLPPFNYQNSDLTNLG
-607 ASGKTTV
+607 NTSGTN
-614 TTTGSTYTSSGSG
+614 GS
-627 FPGGKGSN
+627 P

>member
-47 SQTKLRHEVWRG
+47 NQTNLRHEVWRG

-83 IGGWYVRE
+83 VGGWYVRE

-96 DEGELIA
+96 NEGELIA

-157 DEHEH
+157 GEHEH

-217 PDGTLTQKGIVKLN
+217 PDGTLTQKGIVQLN

-250 AMDKANAAAPASHTH
+250 AMDKANAAAPANHTH
-265 AWNQITGVPDGT
+265 VWNQVTGVPDGT
-277 LTQKGIVKLNSA
+277 LTQKGIVKLNS
-289 TDSTST
+289 
-295 TEAATPSAVKAAMDK
+295 
-310 ASAAAPTSHIHAWGQ
+310 
-325 ITGVP
+325 
-330 DGTLTQK
+330 
-337 GIVKLNNATDSTSTT
+337 ATDSTSTT

-391 QKGIVKLNNA
+391 QKGIVKLNSA

-410 ATPSAVKAAYDKAST
+410 ATPSAVKAAYDKASA
-425 AAPVN
+425 AAPAN
-430 HTHYQF
+430 HSHYQF

-443 TAPDGVT
+443 TVPDGVT

-466 AITNGG
+466 AVTDGG
-472 IAGASS
+472 FAGASG

-504 GAGGVGGAAASYSST
+504 GAGGVGGVAASQSST
-519 AQSGK
+519 APSGIHTLVT
-524 SVVLIGKP
+524 STP
-532 GFPGTDGGDSTF
+532 GSPGIDGGDSIF

-549 KGGPGGA
+549 KGGSGGA
-556 GGVTSTASVINP
+556 GGVISTVSVINP

-596 ASGYGAGGGGG
+596 AGGYGAGGGGG
-607 ASGKTTV
+607 ARGKTT
-614 TTTGSTYTSSGSG
+614 GSDNTYSGSG

>member
-47 SQTKLRHEVWRG
+47 SQTNLRHEVWRG

-83 IGGWYVRE
+83 VGGWYVRE

-146 LATRDYVDARL
+146 LATRDYVDVRL

-198 AAMAEARNHTHT
+198 AAMAEARNQTHT

-582 GTGGSGG
+582 GTG
-589 SNTDGGN
+589 
-596 ASGYGAGGGGG
+596 
-607 ASGKTTV
+607 
-614 TTTGSTYTSSGSG
+614 
-627 FPGGKGSN
+627 
-635 GFVKIS
+635 
-641 W
+641 

>member
-1 MDNEFY
+1 DNEFY

-47 SQTKLRHEVWRG
+47 SQTNLRHEVWRG

-265 AWNQITGVPDGT
+265 T
-277 LTQKGIVKLNSA
+277 
-289 TDSTST
+289 
-295 TEAATPSAVKAAMDK
+295 
-310 ASAAAPTSHIHAWGQ
+310 
-325 ITGVP
+325 
-330 DGTLTQK
+330 
-337 GIVKLNNATDSTSTT
+337 
-352 EAATP
+352 
-357 SAVKAAMDK
+357 
-366 ANAAAPASHIHAW
+366 
-379 GQITGVPDGTLT
+379 
-391 QKGIVKLNNA
+391 
-401 TDSTSTTEA
+401 
-410 ATPSAVKAAYDKAST
+410 
-425 AAPVN
+425 
-430 HTHYQF
+430 QF
-436 FTANGTF
+436 FTTNGTF
-443 TAPDGVT
+443 TVPDGVT
-450 QVFVEMLGGGG
+450 TLFVEIMG

-466 AITNGG
+466 AGG
-472 IAGASS
+472 SQSINYEARGGHAGEQIVSIVNVVPGQQFPVKIGAG
-478 GSGGTC
+478 GSGGAFWSNPPTTSVGTVTDQTTLYRKSFDG
-484 GSTNISIV
+484 GSTSFSDI
-492 PVTPGGKYAVIV
+492 TA
-504 GAGGVGGAAASYSST
+504 AGGIGGESIYHTRNIQPYIKFVDHPMPYVSHEMVLYAELYYGH
-519 AQSGK
+519 SGEG
-524 SVVLIGKP
+524 SL
-532 GFPGTDGGDSTF
+532 
-544 VNVTA
+544 
-549 KGGPGGA
+549 
-556 GGVTSTASVINP
+556 
-568 APSGNGAAGENSSY
+568 Y
-582 GTGGSGG
+582 GTGGKPGTVITESLANGG
-589 SNTDGGN
+589 YKANMIPPTSAT
-596 ASGYGAGGGGG
+596 GYGAGGAGGSYLPPFNYQNSDLTNLG
-607 ASGKTTV
+607 NTSGT
-614 TTTGSTYTSSGSG
+614 
-627 FPGGKGSN
+627 KGSS

>member
-7 TLLTDRGMAKIA
+7 TLLTDRGMVKIA
-19 SALADKKQIH
+19 SALADKKQLH

-47 SQTKLRHEVWRG
+47 SQTNLRHEVWRG

-70 PNWLIAELVLPEE
+70 PNWLIAELVLPEDV
-83 IGGWYVRE
+83 GGWYVRE

-310 ASAAAPTSHIHAWGQ
+310 A
-325 ITGVP
+325 
-330 DGTLTQK
+330 
-337 GIVKLNNATDSTSTT
+337 
-352 EAATP
+352 
-357 SAVKAAMDK
+357 
-366 ANAAAPASHIHAW
+366 NAAAPA
-379 GQITGVPDGTLT
+379 
-391 QKGIVKLNNA
+391 
-401 TDSTSTTEA
+401 
-410 ATPSAVKAAYDKAST
+410 
-425 AAPVN
+425 N
-430 HTHYQF
+430 HTHTQF
-436 FTANGTF
+436 FTTNGTF
-443 TAPDGVT
+443 TVPDGVT
-450 QVFVEMLGGGG
+450 TLFIEVMG

-466 AITNGG
+466 AGG
-472 IAGASS
+472 SQSINYEARGGHAGEQ
-478 GSGGTC
+478 
-484 GSTNISIV
+484 IVSIV
-492 PVTPGGKYAVIV
+492 NVVPGQQFPVKI
-504 GAGGVGGAAASYSST
+504 GAGGCGGAFWSNPPTTSVGTVTDQTTIYRKSFDGGSSSFSDITAAGGIGGESIYHTRNIQPYIKFVDHPMPYASHEMVVY
-519 AQSGK
+519 AELYYGHSGEG
-524 SVVLIGKP
+524 SLYGAGGKP
-532 GFPGTDGGDSTF
+532 GTVITESLANGGYKA
-544 VNVTA
+544 NMI
-549 KGGPGGA
+549 PP
-556 GGVTSTASVINP
+556 TSAT
-568 APSGNGAAGENSSY
+568 
-582 GTGGSGG
+582 
-589 SNTDGGN
+589 
-596 ASGYGAGGGGG
+596 GYGAGGAGGSYLPPFNYQNSDLTNLG
-607 ASGKTTV
+607 NTSGTN
-614 TTTGSTYTSSGSG
+614 GS
-627 FPGGKGSN
+627 P

>member
-47 SQTKLRHEVWRG
+47 SQTNLRHEVWRG

-70 PNWLIAELVLPEE
+70 PNWLIAELVLPEDV
-83 IGGWYVRE
+83 GGWYVRE

-217 PDGTLTQKGIVKLN
+217 PDGTLTQKGIVQLS
-231 SATDSTSTTEA
+231 SATDSTSEVLA
-242 ATPSAVKA
+242 ATPKAVKA

-310 ASAAAPTSHIHAWGQ
+310 A
-325 ITGVP
+325 
-330 DGTLTQK
+330 
-337 GIVKLNNATDSTSTT
+337 
-352 EAATP
+352 
-357 SAVKAAMDK
+357 
-366 ANAAAPASHIHAW
+366 NAAAPA
-379 GQITGVPDGTLT
+379 
-391 QKGIVKLNNA
+391 
-401 TDSTSTTEA
+401 
-410 ATPSAVKAAYDKAST
+410 
-425 AAPVN
+425 N
-430 HTHYQF
+430 HTHTQF
-436 FTANGTF
+436 FTTNGTF
-443 TAPDGVT
+443 TVPDGVT
-450 QVFVEMLGGGG
+450 TLFIEVMG

-466 AITNGG
+466 AGG
-472 IAGASS
+472 SQSIYYEARGGHAGEQ
-478 GSGGTC
+478 
-484 GSTNISIV
+484 IVSIV
-492 PVTPGGKYAVIV
+492 NVVPGQQFPVKI
-504 GAGGVGGAAASYSST
+504 GAGGCGGAFWSNPPTTSVGTVTDQTTIYRKSFDGGSSSFSDITAAGGIGGESIYHTRNIQPYIKFVDHPMPYASHEMVVY
-519 AQSGK
+519 AELYYGHSGEG
-524 SVVLIGKP
+524 SLYGAGGKP
-532 GFPGTDGGDSTF
+532 GTVITESLANGGYKA
-544 VNVTA
+544 NMI
-549 KGGPGGA
+549 PP
-556 GGVTSTASVINP
+556 TSAT
-568 APSGNGAAGENSSY
+568 
-582 GTGGSGG
+582 
-589 SNTDGGN
+589 
-596 ASGYGAGGGGG
+596 GYGAGGAGGSYLPPFNYQNSDLTNLG
-607 ASGKTTV
+607 NTSDTN
-614 TTTGSTYTSSGSG
+614 GS
-627 FPGGKGSN
+627 P

>member
-47 SQTKLRHEVWRG
+47 SQTNLRHEVWRG

-83 IGGWYVRE
+83 VGGWYVRE

-96 DEGELIA
+96 NEGELIA

-217 PDGTLTQKGIVKLN
+217 PDGTLTQKGIVQLN

-250 AMDKANAAAPASHTH
+250 AMDKANAAAPANHTH
-265 AWNQITGVPDGT
+265 VWNQIIGVPDGT
-277 LTQKGIVKLNSA
+277 LA
-289 TDSTST
+289 
-295 TEAATPSAVKAAMDK
+295 
-310 ASAAAPTSHIHAWGQ
+310 
-325 ITGVP
+325 
-330 DGTLTQK
+330 QK

-391 QKGIVKLNNA
+391 QKGIVKLNSA

-410 ATPSAVKAAYDKAST
+410 ATPSAVKAAYDKASA
-425 AAPVN
+425 AAPAN
-430 HTHYQF
+430 HSHYQF

-443 TAPDGVT
+443 TVPDGVT

-466 AITNGG
+466 AVTDGG
-472 IAGASS
+472 FAGASG

-504 GAGGVGGAAASYSST
+504 GAGGVGGVAASQSST
-519 AQSGK
+519 APSGIHTLVT
-524 SVVLIGKP
+524 STP
-532 GFPGTDGGDSTF
+532 GSPGIDGGDSIF

-549 KGGPGGA
+549 KGGSGGA
-556 GGVTSTASVINP
+556 GGVISTVSVINP

-596 ASGYGAGGGGG
+596 AGGYGAGGGGG
-607 ASGKTTV
+607 ARGKTT
-614 TTTGSTYTSSGSG
+614 GSDNTYSGSG

>member
-7 TLLTDRGMAKIA
+7 TLLTDWGMAKIA

-47 SQTKLRHEVWRG
+47 SQTNLRHEVWRG

-70 PNWLIAELVLPEE
+70 PNWLIAELVLPEDV
-83 IGGWYVRE
+83 GGWYVRE

-250 AMDKANAAAPASHTH
+250 AMDKANAAAPA
-265 AWNQITGVPDGT
+265 
-277 LTQKGIVKLNSA
+277 
-289 TDSTST
+289 
-295 TEAATPSAVKAAMDK
+295 
-310 ASAAAPTSHIHAWGQ
+310 
-325 ITGVP
+325 
-330 DGTLTQK
+330 
-337 GIVKLNNATDSTSTT
+337 
-352 EAATP
+352 
-357 SAVKAAMDK
+357 
-366 ANAAAPASHIHAW
+366 
-379 GQITGVPDGTLT
+379 
-391 QKGIVKLNNA
+391 
-401 TDSTSTTEA
+401 
-410 ATPSAVKAAYDKAST
+410 
-425 AAPVN
+425 N
-430 HTHYQF
+430 HTHTQF
-436 FTANGTF
+436 FTTNGTF
-443 TAPDGVT
+443 TVPDGVT
-450 QVFVEMLGGGG
+450 TLFIEVMG

-466 AITNGG
+466 AGG
-472 IAGASS
+472 SQSINYEARGGHAGEQ
-478 GSGGTC
+478 
-484 GSTNISIV
+484 IVSIV
-492 PVTPGGKYAVIV
+492 NVVPGQQFPVKI
-504 GAGGVGGAAASYSST
+504 GAGGCGGAFWSNPPTTSVGTVTDQTTIYRKSFDGGSSSFSDITAAGGIGGESIYHTRNIQPYIKFVDHPMPYASHEMVVY
-519 AQSGK
+519 AELYYGHSGEG
-524 SVVLIGKP
+524 SLYGAGGKP
-532 GFPGTDGGDSTF
+532 GTVITESLANGGYKA
-544 VNVTA
+544 NMI
-549 KGGPGGA
+549 PP
-556 GGVTSTASVINP
+556 TSAT
-568 APSGNGAAGENSSY
+568 
-582 GTGGSGG
+582 
-589 SNTDGGN
+589 
-596 ASGYGAGGGGG
+596 GYGAGGAGGSYLPPFNYQNSDLTNLG
-607 ASGKTTV
+607 NTSGTN
-614 TTTGSTYTSSGSG
+614 GS
-627 FPGGKGSN
+627 P

>member
-47 SQTKLRHEVWRG
+47 SQAKLRHEVWRG

-70 PNWLIAELVLPEE
+70 PNWLIAELVLPEDV
-83 IGGWYVRE
+83 GGWYVRE

-146 LATRDYVDARL
+146 LATRDYVDVRL

-210 WNQITGV
+210 WNQISGV
-217 PDGTLTQKGIVKLN
+217 PDGTLTQKGIVQLS

-250 AMDKANAAAPASHTH
+250 AMDKANAAAPANHTH
-265 AWNQITGVPDGT
+265 VWNQIIGVPDGT
-277 LTQKGIVKLNSA
+277 LA
-289 TDSTST
+289 
-295 TEAATPSAVKAAMDK
+295 
-310 ASAAAPTSHIHAWGQ
+310 
-325 ITGVP
+325 
-330 DGTLTQK
+330 QK

-391 QKGIVKLNNA
+391 QKGIVKLNSA

-410 ATPSAVKAAYDKAST
+410 ATSSAVKAAYDKASA
-425 AAPVN
+425 AAPAN
-430 HTHYQF
+430 HSHYQF

-443 TAPDGVT
+443 TVPDGVT

-466 AITNGG
+466 AVTDGG
-472 IAGASS
+472 FAGASG

-504 GAGGVGGAAASYSST
+504 GAGGVGGVAASQSST
-519 AQSGK
+519 APSGIHTLVT
-524 SVVLIGKP
+524 STP
-532 GFPGTDGGDSTF
+532 GSPGIDGGDSIF

-549 KGGPGGA
+549 KGGSGGA
-556 GGVTSTASVINP
+556 GGVISTVSVINP

-596 ASGYGAGGGGG
+596 AGGYGAGGGGG
-607 ASGKTTV
+607 ARGKTT
-614 TTTGSTYTSSGSG
+614 GSDNTYSGSG